1 MADDG
6 AAEPSPLGLTQ
17 DPDTKEW
24 VRPRE
29 EDPGSGL
36 PTETSLHTHAI
47 EDAAKRK
54 SQVASDLA
62 AAAAR
67 QAGDLLADAAAKVER
82 VAEAAGGDRASVAAA
97 LLAQASEGAAAA
109 AGVLLAAATAAEDEA
124 RLLSEGI
131 RRSTPLEARET
142 SIALRTDDDAVT
154 KMMPQTEEEALVVDA
169 LSAKRMTCTELQGK
183 VRGLV
188 LEIRRLNREK
198 AAQDKDTSVTVA
210 HWERKVDEKEE
221 ALQQLQRKMDEATAE
236 NETRM
241 AAVSEDCDARLS
253 ALEEQVAATETRLKA
268 EVAEQEEE
276 LAKVQSFRSNKNKLE
291 KELKSVRK
299 QLEETRTA
307 HANSVSKTEREGYEE
322 KIRVKKMVGQ
332 ATAEGVET
340 SRIQQALL
348 SYRRLVDGE
357 RVGLTVQEALVKLL
371 VELERGDYAGRRG
384 VARPVQQQESQ
395 EDTRARLPQLEP
407 SVPLGTAGSPRAP
420 PVVRRRR
427 GRGAATEREK
437 AVEFPL
443 VPMPA
448 SGPSLSLSLSLSLCL
463 SAGFGEILRCCVC
476 WPAARTTKESYGRWR
491 YGWEGQWQPGQ
502 EGLAART

>member
-1 MADDG
+1 MA
-6 AAEPSPLGLTQ
+6 AVAKNPLTL
-17 DPDTKEW
+17 
-24 VRPRE
+24 
-29 EDPGSGL
+29 S
-36 PTETSLHTHAI
+36 
-47 EDAAKRK
+47 
-54 SQVASDLA
+54 
-62 AAAAR
+62 
-67 QAGDLLADAAAKVER
+67 
-82 VAEAAGGDRASVAAA
+82 
-97 LLAQASEGAAAA
+97 
-109 AGVLLAAATAAEDEA
+109 AEDEA

-142 SIALRTDDDAVT
+142 SIAGELRTDDDAVT

-221 ALQQLQRKMDEATAE
+221 ALQQLQRKMDGATAE

-253 ALEEQVAATETRLKA
+253 ALEEQVAATETRLEA
-268 EVAEQEEE
+268 EVAAQEEE

-307 HANSVSKTEREGYEE
+307 HSDSLSKAEREGYEE

-384 VARPVQQQESQ
+384 VARPVQPQESQ
-395 EDTRARLPQLEP
+395 EDTRARLPQVRAVRAAFPVQHCCRSTDSVLLVLCCWRDSWGCVQLQP
-407 SVPLGTAGSPRAP
+407 SVCT
-420 PVVRRRR
+420 
-427 GRGAATEREK
+427 
-437 AVEFPL
+437 
-443 VPMPA
+443 
-448 SGPSLSLSLSLSLCL
+448 PSRLSVSTV
-463 SAGFGEILRCCVC
+463 AD
-476 WPAARTTKESYGRWR
+476 
-491 YGWEGQWQPGQ
+491 
-502 EGLAART
+502 